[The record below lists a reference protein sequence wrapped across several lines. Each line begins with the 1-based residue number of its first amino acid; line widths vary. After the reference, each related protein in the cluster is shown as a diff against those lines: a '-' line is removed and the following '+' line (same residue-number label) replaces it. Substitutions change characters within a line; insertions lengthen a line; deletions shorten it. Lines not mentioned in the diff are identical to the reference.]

1 MTNETKEKIT
11 DLLFGVMSK
20 ADKLPS
26 LEEKKKFYLGFLERN
41 LDYLDVDEK
50 IDPHSEE
57 IEELITDKFL
67 SIVVDKPKVFEA
79 QEKISN
85 GNSMIDMKN
94 IFYSINVGNQKQ
106 LPI

>member
-57 IEELITDKFL
+57 IEELITDEQI
-67 SIVVDKPKVFEA
+67 SEVVDFSESN
-79 QEKISN
+79 KILDIERKKGDNFLNDIVSYV
-85 GNSMIDMKN
+85 SE
-94 IFYSINVGNQKQ
+94 
-106 LPI
+106 